1 MTGGGLG
8 EETMA
13 LLRNIV
19 FWGRRLARHLRDVDE
34 ARFLSDALVSDAC
47 CWCMVCIGEAAGRI
61 RQLRPD
67 FSERHPDF
75 ELAKAYAMRN
85 RLAHGYDALDLGLLW
100 EAATASVPVFVRQ
113 AQFAIDDFRD

>member
-1 MTGGGLG
+1 MTYRPD
-8 EETMA
+8 EETAA
-13 LLRNIV
+13 LLRDIV
-19 FWGRRLARHLRDVDE
+19 FWGNRLARHLQGLDE
-34 ARFLSDALVSDAC
+34 ARFLAEELICDAC

-67 FSERHPDF
+67 FSDLHPDF

-100 EAATASVPVFVRQ
+100 EAATVSVPIFVRQ
-113 AQFAIDDFRD
+113 AHSAIDGS